1 MVFEDRVLREGRGN
15 RRLEKTAYRRASWS
29 VIRNK
34 LQGDLI
40 NKDDLEGG
48 GVCSTFGEEEGF
60 GEEA

>member
-15 RRLEKTAYRRASWS
+15 RRLEKTAYRGASWS

-48 GVCSTFGEEEGF
+48 GMQHVWGRG
-60 GEEA
+60 GVW